1 MILSRKSHRTGF
13 SLVELLVVIL
23 IISLL
28 LTLGAG
34 IMKNIA
40 GGNSMGSAVA
50 TTEALFDE
58 ARAIAVGK
66 GTTAKVLVDVT
77 DPQNEDTYLRRIVV
91 VYNEL
96 NPQTGEP
103 EQDKWAVASRGL
115 TLPDKIYFSQE
126 FSKKDPDGG
135 GQKLDEITLN
145 PDKKLF
151 EGKYLEYVFNSE
163 GICTTASKGGVGFVL
178 GSGVRPLGN
187 KLPRVTGE
195 AKRDFG
201 GFVVWRNGRTS
212 LFRDNDQIKIPSQ
225 VSEF

>member
-34 IMKNIA
+34 IMKNIS
-40 GGNSMGSAVA
+40 GGNSLGSAVA

-66 GTTAKVLVDVT
+66 GTTAKVLVDID
-77 DPQNEDTYLRRIVV
+77 DPQNEDNYLRRIVV
-91 VYNEL
+91 VYQEL

-115 TLPDKIYFSQE
+115 TLPEKIYFSQE
-126 FSKKDPDGG
+126 FSKKDPDNSGA
-135 GQKLDEITLN
+135 KLDEFTLSATK
-145 PDKKLF
+145 PLF
-151 EGKYLEYVFNSE
+151 DGKYLEYVFNSE

-178 GSGVRPLGN
+178 GSGVRPMGQA
-187 KLPRVTGE
+187 PRVTGE